1 MFMGHYQ
8 HQLDSKGRVAVPA
21 QYRKDL
27 GTGSVIGISPDDR
40 LTIWPAQE
48 WAEVAERFRRTA
60 TTPAEERRY
69 IRVLFSNARE
79 LELDAQGRILLSPE
93 HRQFAGIDQTA
104 VFVGVGTCVE
114 VLGSDRWEGE
124 MSSLTPAE
132 FTSLHD
138 SVAAA
143 SAAEP
148 QS

>member
-1 MFMGHYQ
+1 MFMGQYQ

-21 QYRKDL
+21 QYRKEF
-27 GTGSVIGISPDDR
+27 GPGSVIGISPDDR
-40 LTIWPAQE
+40 LAIWPANE

-79 LELDAQGRILLSPE
+79 LELDGQGRILLTPE
-93 HRQFAGIDQTA
+93 HRKFAGIDQTA

-114 VLGSDRWEGE
+114 VLGTERWEGE
-124 MSSLTPAE
+124 MNSLTPSE
-132 FTSLHD
+132 FTALHD

-143 SAAEP
+143 AQESG
-148 QS
+148 Q